1 LTGEG
6 EGGGEKVELISPS
19 PSSPPTKGG
28 EVYLGDEMK
37 KLIVGISGATG
48 AIYGIRLLE
57 VLSKSDVETHL
68 IITEAAEK
76 TILMETNWEIKKI
89 KSLAR
94 VTYDIKDLGAA
105 ISSGS
110 FLSEGMVII
119 PCSIKSLSG
128 IANSFNE
135 NLLIRAADVT
145 LKERRKLVLVV
156 RETPLHLG
164 HLELMHQAS
173 RIGAILLPPI
183 PAFYFHPKTIDDLV
197 NHTVGKVLD
206 LFGMNHHL
214 FNRWGSNSVK
224 KTLRKKGFKD

>member
-1 LTGEG
+1 
-6 EGGGEKVELISPS
+6 
-19 PSSPPTKGG
+19 
-28 EVYLGDEMK
+28 MK
-37 KLIVGISGATG
+37 RLIVGISGATG

-68 IITEAAEK
+68 VITEAAQE
-76 TILMETNWEIKKI
+76 TILIETSWKVEDI
-89 KSLAR
+89 KSLAK
-94 VTYDIKDLGAA
+94 VSYDIKNLGAD

-110 FLSEGMVII
+110 FPSEGMAII

-135 NLLIRAADVT
+135 NLLIRTADVT

-164 HLELMHQAS
+164 HIELMLRAS
-173 RIGAILLPPI
+173 RMGAILLPPV
-183 PAFYFHPKTIDDLV
+183 PAFYFHPKTIDDLI

-206 LFGMNHHL
+206 LFGINHHL
-214 FNRWGSNSVK
+214 FNRWGSSEVK
-224 KTLRKKGFKD
+224 KTLKKKGFKN

>member
-1 LTGEG
+1 
-6 EGGGEKVELISPS
+6 
-19 PSSPPTKGG
+19 
-28 EVYLGDEMK
+28 MK

-57 VLSKSDVETHL
+57 ALSKSNVETHL

-76 TILMETNWEIKKI
+76 TILMETSLKVKDV
-89 KSLAR
+89 KSLAK
-94 VTYDIKDLGAA
+94 VSYDIKDLGGD

-128 IANSFNE
+128 IANSFNV

-164 HLELMHQAS
+164 HIELMLQAS
-173 RIGAILLPPI
+173 RMGAILLPPV
-183 PAFYFHPKTIDDLV
+183 PAFYFDPKTIDDLI
-197 NHTVGKVLD
+197 NHTVGKILD
-206 LFGMNHHL
+206 LFDMNHHL
-214 FNRWGSNSVK
+214 FNRWGSPELK
-224 KTLRKKGFKD
+224 KNLREKGIKN

>member
-1 LTGEG
+1 
-6 EGGGEKVELISPS
+6 
-19 PSSPPTKGG
+19 
-28 EVYLGDEMK
+28 MK

-68 IITEAAEK
+68 IITEAAKK

-89 KSLAR
+89 KSLAK
-94 VTYDIKDLGAA
+94 VTYDIKELGAA

-164 HLELMHQAS
+164 HLELMLQAS
-173 RIGAILLPPI
+173 RIGATLLPPI
-183 PAFYFHPKTIDDLV
+183 PAFYFHPKTIDDLI

-214 FNRWGSNSVK
+214 FNRWGSPGVK
-224 KTLRKKGFKD
+224 KTLKKKGIKD

>member
-1 LTGEG
+1 V
-6 EGGGEKVELISPS
+6 KR
-19 PSSPPTKGG
+19 
-28 EVYLGDEMK
+28 
-37 KLIVGISGATG
+37 LIVGISGATG

-57 VLSKSDVETHL
+57 VLSQSDVETHL
-68 IITEAAEK
+68 VITEAAER
-76 TILMETNWEIKKI
+76 TIFTETDWKLKDV
-89 KSLAR
+89 KALAK
-94 VTYDIKDLGAA
+94 VSYDIKDLGGD

-110 FLSEGMVII
+110 FLAEGMVII

-164 HLELMHQAS
+164 HVELMLRAS
-173 RIGAILLPPI
+173 RMGAILLPPI
-183 PAFYFHPKTIDDLV
+183 PAFYFHPRTIDDLIG
-197 NHTVGKVLD
+197 HTVGKVLD

-214 FNRWGSNSVK
+214 FNRWGSSKVK
-224 KTLRKKGFKD
+224 ETLKKKGFKD

>member
-1 LTGEG
+1 
-6 EGGGEKVELISPS
+6 
-19 PSSPPTKGG
+19 
-28 EVYLGDEMK
+28 MK

-68 IITEAAEK
+68 VITEAAQK
-76 TILMETNWEIKKI
+76 TILMETSLKVGDV
-89 KSLAR
+89 KSLAK
-94 VTYDIKDLGAA
+94 VSYDIKNLGAD

-135 NLLIRAADVT
+135 NLLIRTADVT

-164 HLELMHQAS
+164 HIELMLQAS
-173 RIGAILLPPI
+173 RMGAILLPPI
-183 PAFYFHPKTIDDLV
+183 PAFYFHPKTIDDLI
-197 NHTVGKVLD
+197 NHTIGKVLD
-206 LFGMNHHL
+206 LFGINHHL
-214 FNRWGSNSVK
+214 FNRWGSSKVK
-224 KTLRKKGFKD
+224 RALRKKGFKD

>member
-1 LTGEG
+1 V
-6 EGGGEKVELISPS
+6 KR
-19 PSSPPTKGG
+19 
-28 EVYLGDEMK
+28 
-37 KLIVGISGATG
+37 LIVGISGATG

-68 IITEAAEK
+68 IITEAAEQ
-76 TILMETNWEIKKI
+76 TILMETNWKVEDV
-89 KSLAR
+89 KSLAK
-94 VTYDIKDLGAA
+94 VPYDLKNLGGD

-135 NLLIRAADVT
+135 NLLIRTADVT
-145 LKERRKLVLVV
+145 LKERSKLLLVV

-164 HLELMHQAS
+164 HIELMLQAS
-173 RIGAILLPPI
+173 RMGAILLPPV
-183 PAFYFHPKTIDDLV
+183 PAFYFYPKTIDDLI

-206 LFGMNHHL
+206 LFGIDHHL

-224 KTLRKKGFKD
+224 RTLRKKGFKD

>member
-1 LTGEG
+1 
-6 EGGGEKVELISPS
+6 
-19 PSSPPTKGG
+19 
-28 EVYLGDEMK
+28 MK

-68 IITEAAEK
+68 VITEAAQE
-76 TILMETNWEIKKI
+76 TILIETSWKVEDI
-89 KSLAR
+89 KSLAK
-94 VTYDIKDLGAA
+94 VSYDIKNLGAD

-110 FLSEGMVII
+110 FHSEGMAII

-135 NLLIRAADVT
+135 NLLIRTADVT

-164 HLELMHQAS
+164 HIELMLQAS
-173 RIGAILLPPI
+173 RMGAILLPPV
-183 PAFYFHPKTIDDLV
+183 PAFYFHPKTIDDLI

-206 LFGMNHHL
+206 LFGINHHL
-214 FNRWGSNSVK
+214 FNRWGSSEVK
-224 KTLRKKGFKD
+224 KTLRKKGFKN

>member
-1 LTGEG
+1 VKGE
-6 EGGGEKVELISPS
+6 
-19 PSSPPTKGG
+19 
-28 EVYLGDEMK
+28 EVR

-68 IITEAAEK
+68 IITEAAEQ
-76 TILMETNWEIKKI
+76 TILMETNWKVEDV
-89 KSLAR
+89 KSLAK
-94 VTYDIKDLGAA
+94 VPYDIKNLGGD

-135 NLLIRAADVT
+135 NLLIRTADVT

-164 HLELMHQAS
+164 HIELMLQAS
-173 RIGAILLPPI
+173 RMGAILLPPV
-183 PAFYFHPKTIDDLV
+183 PAFYFYPKTIDDLI

-206 LFGMNHHL
+206 HFGMNHHL
-214 FNRWGSNSVK
+214 FNRWGSSEVK